1 MIASFCFET
10 FAIFLFTIHIRATVG
25 VLVIRKYNLPLFSST
40 FDPKLHPEVCLT
52 NASLHETVIILD
64 FGSQYT
70 QLIARRVREAGV
82 YCEIL
87 PFNASIEAINARC
100 PKGLIFSGGPSSVYD
115 TTAPKPHEKLLN
127 SIDCPKLGICY
138 GFQVFAEELGGKVVA
153 SPNREF
159 GYARLKIL
167 DVTSRLFSGL
177 PEEMDVWMSHGD
189 HVTEVPPGFKL
200 TALTDDALN
209 AMEDE
214 SRAIFGVQFHPEVV
228 HTPLGAQVLRNFL
241 FAVCGCRGDW
251 SPEAVVEEQVSKI
264 RNELGDSGRVVSGLS
279 GGVDSTVAAALVHR
293 AVGDRQTCI
302 FVDNGLLREGEFE
315 STLALLRQSMKL
327 NIVGVRAGDSFL
339 KALRGITDP
348 EQKRKTIGRVFIE
361 VFDQEAKRL
370 GDVNYLVQGTLYPD
384 VIESV
389 SVRGPSAVIKSHHN
403 VGGLPE
409 KMNLK
414 LIEPLRE
421 LFKDEVRLIGRE
433 LGVPAEILGRHP
445 FPGPGL
451 AVRIIGDIT
460 EEKIRLVQAADR
472 ILDEELRLAELYNSV
487 WQAFPVLL
495 PVSTVGV
502 MGDERTYERVVAIRA
517 VTSVD
522 GMTADW
528 ARLPHDLLA
537 RISGRIVSEIRGIN
551 RVVYDISSKPPSTI
565 EWE

>member
-1 MIASFCFET
+1 LSDA
-10 FAIFLFTIHIRATVG
+10 LQ
-25 VLVIRKYNLPLFSST
+25 
-40 FDPKLHPEVCLT
+40 
-52 NASLHETVIILD
+52 HETVIILD

-87 PFNASIEAINARC
+87 PYSAPVETILQRN

-115 TTAPKPHEKLLN
+115 DAAPKPNPTLLEQV
-127 SIDCPKLGICY
+127 DCPTLGICY
-138 GFQVFAEELGGKVVA
+138 GFQVFARELGGQVVA
-153 SPNREF
+153 SPTREF
-159 GYARLKIL
+159 GYARLKVL
-167 DVTSRLFSGL
+167 DATSRLFQGL
-177 PEEMDVWMSHGD
+177 PAEMDVWMSHGD
-189 HVTEVPPGFKL
+189 HVTEIPPGFRV
-200 TALTDDALN
+200 TASTDDALN

-214 SRAIFGVQFHPEVV
+214 SRSIFGVQFHPEVA

-241 FAVCGCRGDW
+241 FEVCRCKGDW
-251 SPEAVVEEQVSKI
+251 SPEAVIDDQVERI
-264 RNELGDSGRVVSGLS
+264 RTTLGQEGRVVSGLS
-279 GGVDSTVAAALVHR
+279 GGVDSTVASALVHR

-327 NIVGVRAGDSFL
+327 NIVGVRAGDLFL
-339 KALRGITDP
+339 EALKGVTDP
-348 EQKRKTIGRVFIE
+348 EEKRKRIGKVFID
-361 VFDQEAKRL
+361 VFEQEARKL
-370 GDVNYLVQGTLYPD
+370 GDVGYLVQGTLYPD

-409 KMNLK
+409 KMRLK

-433 LGVPAEILGRHP
+433 LGVPEEILGRHP

-451 AVRIIGDIT
+451 AVRILGDIT
-460 EEKIRLVQAADR
+460 EEKIRLTQAADR
-472 ILDEELRLAELYNSV
+472 ILDEELRRAELYNSV

-537 RISGRIVSEIRGIN
+537 RVSARMVSEIRGVN